1 MAIIS
6 IGHKP
11 TLSIDEAREI
21 FARGMEGR
29 YRIVT
34 SEVRSRHFIVQK
46 DGWRGVGVKLQ
57 QRDGETRF
65 VFTGMISNFWLQ
77 FFFGG
82 MFSYPL
88 LRGSWKDMEADVAR
102 YIADEPAFSSDA
114 DDGQELKAA

>member
-11 TLSIDEAREI
+11 DLSIDEAREI
-21 FARGMEGR
+21 FARGMAGR
-29 YRIVT
+29 YEIMT

-57 QRDGETRF
+57 QREGETRF

-88 LRGSWKDMEADVAR
+88 LRGSWKSMEAEVAE
-102 YIADEPAFSSDA
+102 YIASESAFSQTPDA
-114 DDGQELKAA
+114 DEELKAA

>member
-11 TLSIDEAREI
+11 ELSIAEARAI
-21 FARGMEGR
+21 FARGMAGR
-29 YRIVT
+29 YEIVT

-46 DGWRGVGVKLQ
+46 DNWRGVGVKLQ
-57 QRDGETRF
+57 QRGGETRF

-88 LRGSWKDMEADVAR
+88 LRGSWREMEAEVAE
-102 YIADEPAFSSDA
+102 YIESESAFTSD
-114 DDGQELKAA
+114 DDTEQLRAA